1 MIEKRK
7 NDHIE
12 ICLSKD
18 VNASHNYW
26 DDIEL
31 VHRALPE
38 VDFDDIDL
46 TVELFG
52 IELNA
57 PIIISGMTGGTP
69 LGKKINENLAI
80 AAEKLGI
87 GMGVGSQRAGLES
100 PELFDTYSVVKQ
112 YRIPLLIGN
121 IGAPQLIN
129 QKKRRGITDREIE
142 RLFVMIDADM
152 LAVHLNYL
160 QEAVQP
166 EGDLMAE
173 GVISAIS
180 TLSRRFPVIAKETG
194 AGISRGVAIKLKRA
208 GVMGIDVGGLGGT
221 SFSAVEYYR
230 ALEKGD
236 EDKANLGKLF
246 WNWGIPTPA
255 SIIEA
260 SVGIPIIATGGIRNG
275 LDVAKALVL
284 GASAAGIARRLLKPA
299 TISSDAVIKELE
311 RIMQELKVAMF
322 LLGARNVHSL
332 RNSRFVVHGELRD
345 WFEQMEV

>member
-18 VNASHNYW
+18 VNAGHNYW
-26 DDIEL
+26 DDMDL

-38 VDFDDIDL
+38 VDFDDMDL
-46 TVELFG
+46 SAELFG
-52 IELNA
+52 VRLNA
-57 PIIISGMTGGTP
+57 PIIISGMTGGTEF
-69 LGKKINENLAI
+69 GRKINENLAV

-87 GMGVGSQRAGLES
+87 GMGVGSQRAGLENT
-100 PELFDTYSVVKQ
+100 ELFSTYSVVKEH
-112 YRIPLLIGN
+112 RIPLLIGN

-129 QKKRRGITDREIE
+129 QKKRKGITDREIE
-142 RLFVMIDADM
+142 RLFLMIDADI

-173 GVISAIS
+173 GVLDALR
-180 TLSRRFPVIAKETG
+180 TLSRRFPVIVKETG
-194 AGISRGVAIKLKRA
+194 AGISRSVALKLKRA
-208 GVMGIDVGGLGGT
+208 GVMGIDVGGLSGT

-230 ALEKGD
+230 ALEQGH
-236 EDKANLGKLF
+236 EEKASLGKLY

-260 SVGIPIIATGGIRNG
+260 SVGLPIIATGGIRNG

-299 TISSDAVIKELE
+299 TESSDAVIRELE
-311 RIMQELKVAMF
+311 NIMKELKVAMF
-322 LLGARNVHSL
+322 LLGARNVHAL

-345 WFEQMEV
+345 WFEQTEV

>member
-7 NDHIE
+7 TDHIQ

-18 VNASHNYW
+18 VNSHHNYW

-46 TVELFG
+46 STDLFG
-52 IELNA
+52 IKLNA

-69 LGKKINENLAI
+69 LGKRINENLAI

-100 PELFDTYSVVKQ
+100 PELFETYSVVKEH
-112 YRIPLLIGN
+112 RIPLLIGN

-129 QKKRRGITDREIE
+129 QKKRKGISDKEIE
-142 RLFVMIDADM
+142 RLFIMIDADI

-166 EGDLMAE
+166 EGDLRAE

-180 TLSRRFPVIAKETG
+180 VLSRRFPVIVKETG
-194 AGISRGVAIKLKRA
+194 AGISRNVAIKLKRA
-208 GVMGIDVGGLGGT
+208 GVMGIDVGGLSGT

-230 ALEKGD
+230 ALEQGN
-236 EDKANLGKLF
+236 EEKANLGRLF
-246 WNWGIPTPA
+246 WDWGIPTPA

-260 SVGIPIIATGGIRNG
+260 SVGLPIIATGGIRNG

-299 TISSDAVIKELE
+299 MESPEAVMKEIE
-311 RIMQELKVAMF
+311 GIMNELKVAMF
-322 LLGARNVHSL
+322 LLGARNVQSL
-332 RNSRFVVHGELRD
+332 RNSRFIVHGALRD